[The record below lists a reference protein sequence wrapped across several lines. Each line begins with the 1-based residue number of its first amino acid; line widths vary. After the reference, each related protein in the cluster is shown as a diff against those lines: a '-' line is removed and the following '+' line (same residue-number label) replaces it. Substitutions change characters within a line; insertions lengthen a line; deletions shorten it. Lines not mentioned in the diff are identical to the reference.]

1 MIVAEA
7 ELQRPVESTPSVKAL
22 MQRANIPS
30 YRALAIRAGVS
41 RWQVKQLRS
50 GNISQM
56 RLAVLTQLAAALE
69 VSLSTLLSKFDR
81 AIDPAQSELPAQSQQ
96 LADLQREYQRLQAQM
111 AYQVELARSQTQ
123 TDALQTLETWL
134 VQWPTIAKRA
144 QERELPAAKLL
155 PFIRPVEQLMT
166 EWGVEAIAPVDA
178 TVPYDPQQHQLIGG
192 MAEPGARVRVTHSGH
207 RHQGK
212 LLHRARVKL
221 ENVL

>member
-1 MIVAEA
+1 MAEA
-7 ELQRPVESTPSVKAL
+7 ELQRQVESTPSVKAL
-22 MQRANIPS
+22 MQRVNIPS

-81 AIDPAQSELPAQSQQ
+81 EIDLAQPESSAQSQQ
-96 LADLQREYQRLQAQM
+96 LADLQREYQRLQSQM
-111 AYQVELARSQTQ
+111 AQQVELARSQTQ

-166 EWGVEAIAPVDA
+166 EWEVEAIAPVDA

-192 MAEPGARVRVTHSGH
+192 IAEPGARVRVTHSGH
-207 RHQGK
+207 RHRGK
-212 LLHRARVKL
+212 LLHRAKVKL

>member
-1 MIVAEA
+1 MEA
-7 ELQRPVESTPSVKAL
+7 EQQRQAEFTLSLKVL
-22 MQRANIPS
+22 MQRVNISS

-41 RWQVKQLRS
+41 RWQITQLRS
-50 GNISQM
+50 GNIGQM

-69 VSLSTLLSKFDR
+69 VSLSALLSKFDR
-81 AIDPAQSELPAQSQQ
+81 EIDPAQSELSAQSQH

-111 AYQVELARSQTQ
+111 AQQVELARSQTQ

-144 QERELPAAKLL
+144 KERELPAAKLL

-166 EWGVEAIAPVDA
+166 EWEVEAIASIDA

-192 MAEPGARVRVTHSGH
+192 IAEPGAQVRVTHSGH

-212 LLHRARVKL
+212 LLHRAKVKL